1 MMYDAPPANGDRGN
15 RDSVNEVSTNG
26 DLAETEVPTRA
37 AGEPFG
43 GLANRQ
49 VGGRAIARPGLTE
62 RALIILMILIN
73 MFGTPASWFTLNTG
87 SASGPESDF
96 LLSYGSLAI
105 VLALLPGLVGNGDA
119 VVRVLSAEPLMV
131 AYFFMIGLSPVWSSS
146 FGESVA
152 SVVNVFALLLLAV
165 VLLVRF
171 TPEEIFG
178 LTTVAFTIGIVLDLF
193 WVFFMGS
200 LGVDRAGDA
209 WVGVATQKNALGHH
223 GLLAVM
229 VFLIAART
237 FRRWRVPFYVLT
249 VASFVLLIGSQSK
262 TSLGAGL
269 VTAAGFVVFLT
280 FRARKTLAGAVTITL
295 ISGIVITILFVTANL
310 EEIAGRF
317 GKDATFT
324 GRTPLWSAVLDAI
337 AEKPWLG
344 YGYDGYFG
352 GPLSESHLITAY
364 AQFDWGPTHAHNA
377 LFESALHVGI
387 PATILLLVFMFRGIV
402 RATNHV
408 RWVRGPIGLFPL
420 VYLTMITM
428 TSITESGIFTQRFG
442 VTMFVIAI
450 VMAKVGVQEAKKTGV
465 LRLDEERLLAREA
478 SSERTQQLPRGLAP
492 AGV

>member
-1 MMYDAPPANGDRGN
+1 MMYDSATVSGDASLAAENG
-15 RDSVNEVSTNG
+15 
-26 DLAETEVPTRA
+26 
-37 AGEPFG
+37 AGV
-43 GLANRQ
+43 GLAVKDGIQ
-49 VGGRAIARPGLTE
+49 IGPSIARPGLTE
-62 RALIILMILIN
+62 RALVIVLILIN

-96 LLSYGSLAI
+96 LLSYGSLVL

-119 VVRVLSAEPLMV
+119 VVRALSAEPLMV
-131 AYFFMIGLSPVWSSS
+131 AYFFVLGLSPIWSSRLTD
-146 FGESVA
+146 SVA
-152 SVVNVFALLLLAV
+152 SVINVFALLILAI

-171 TPEEIFG
+171 TPVEIFG
-178 LTTVAFTIGIVLDLF
+178 LTTVAFSVGIMLDLF
-193 WVFFMGS
+193 WVFFMGP
-200 LGVDRAGDA
+200 LGRSNGDA
-209 WVGVATQKNALGHH
+209 WDGLATQKNALGHH

-249 VASFVLLIGSQSK
+249 LASFVLLVGSQSK
-262 TSLGAGL
+262 TSLGAGM
-269 VTAAGFVVFLT
+269 VTAGGFVVFLT

-295 ISGIVITILFVTANL
+295 ISGIIVTILFVTANL
-310 EEIAGRF
+310 EDIAGRF

-324 GRTPLWSAVLDAI
+324 GRTPLWSAVWDAI
-337 AEKPWLG
+337 QRKPWLG

-352 GPLSESHLITAY
+352 GPLSESHLITGY
-364 AQFDWGPTHAHNA
+364 EQFDWGPTHAHNA

-387 PATILLLVFMFRGIV
+387 PMSIIFLLFLVRGIV

-442 VTMFVIAI
+442 VTMFVVAI

-465 LRLDEERLLAREA
+465 LRLDEERALARGQ
-478 SSERTQQLPRGLAP
+478 SDSDSAP
-492 AGV
+492 VSGQEQYVPVG